1 MIGITVNWKYF
12 LEKLKNEKIK
22 NFFEIGSHLS
32 EDAIATKIFFNLKD
46 QDIYCFEINK
56 NNYNIAKKHN
66 PNFNHYNVGISDFNG
81 ESDFYEENSTGSS
94 LLKEVNK
101 NYPIKKAKI
110 LTMDY
115 FINQNNIK
123 NIDFCKIDVEGL
135 AGQVLLG
142 FKDKLKIVKF
152 LHIEA
157 DDNNKYFLDLIYNTN
172 WILNYLNNFEIIDKV
187 ENTGKI
193 RNQTLLLLK
202 NRYI

>member
-1 MIGITVNWKYF
+1 MVGITVNWKYF
-12 LEKLKNEKIK
+12 LEKLKNEGIE

-32 EDAIATKIFFNLKD
+32 EDAYEVKKYFNL
-46 QDIYCFEINK
+46 QDNNIYCFEINE
-56 NNYNIAKKHN
+56 NNYISAKKFF
-66 PNFNHYNVGISDFNG
+66 PFFNHYNIGISDFDG
-81 ESDFYEENSTGSS
+81 ESNFYVENSTGSS
-94 LLKEVNK
+94 LLKEINS

-110 LTMDY
+110 LTMDT

-142 FKDKLKIVKF
+142 FKDKLQIVKF

-157 DDNNKYFLDLIYNTN
+157 DDNNKYFLDLIYNTS